1 MDLSSNMRDAI
12 KDQLENKYIRL
23 TAKELEIL
31 FKEKK
36 ITLLRVESLR
46 ELKLGDRI
54 EYNDLTFQ
62 LNAGNFHWSYI
73 NLDFMEWDRV

>member
-1 MDLSSNMRDAI
+1 MRDAI